1 MQILLSQRSLK
12 TSSGDGF
19 LKTPPLVADWHLT
32 GMVQA
37 ERRMLMVME
46 REELLLDNGKKTEGC
61 NYWRKTQVKTA
72 RS

>member
-19 LKTPPLVADWHLT
+19 LKPPLVADWHLT

-61 NYWRKTQVKTA
+61 NY
-72 RS
+72 